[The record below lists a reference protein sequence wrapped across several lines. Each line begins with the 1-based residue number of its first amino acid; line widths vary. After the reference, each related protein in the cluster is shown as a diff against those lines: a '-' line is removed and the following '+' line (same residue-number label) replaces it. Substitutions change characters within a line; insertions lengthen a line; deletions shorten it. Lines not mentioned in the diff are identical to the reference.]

1 MKIEMPYVEL
11 VLIIEKALRDRVVVW
26 NDEEYREIADFIARR
41 LFDGQSKSS

>member
-26 NDEEYREIADFIARR
+26 NDEEYREIADCIAKR
-41 LFDGQSKSS
+41 LIENGV